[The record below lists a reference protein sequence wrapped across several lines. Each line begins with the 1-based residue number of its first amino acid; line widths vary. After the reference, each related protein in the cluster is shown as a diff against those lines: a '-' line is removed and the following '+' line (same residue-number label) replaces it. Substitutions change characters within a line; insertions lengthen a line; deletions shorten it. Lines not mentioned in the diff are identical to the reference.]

1 MSFKSGFVTILGRP
15 NVGKS
20 TLLNTIIGEK
30 VSIVSPK
37 PQTTRNKILGIYN
50 SQNAQVVFT
59 DTPGIHSSANK
70 LDEYMQK
77 SIDTAKQGVDVLLL
91 VLDGT
96 KPIKQGDIDWINS
109 FSKYKNV
116 IVVINK
122 IDDTSFEKLYP
133 QLSKLN
139 DLEHVK
145 EIYPISAKT
154 GKNVDELLKNIIDLL
169 PEGVPY
175 FDQDSYTDKSVRFM
189 IAEIVREKA
198 LWLLQ
203 DEIPHGIA
211 CEVIAYKED
220 DKKVVIDL
228 DIICE
233 RDNHK
238 MIIIGK
244 KGSMLKE
251 IGTRARQD
259 IEKLLGKKVFL
270 NIFVKVR
277 ADWRNKESY
286 VESVGYNKT
295 DL

>member
-1 MSFKSGFVTILGRP
+1 MSFKSGFVTILGKP

-20 TLLNTIIGEK
+20 TLINAIVGEK

-50 SQNAQVVFT
+50 APGVQVVFT
-59 DTPGIHSSANK
+59 DTPGIHSSNNK
-70 LDEYMQK
+70 LDEYMKK
-77 SIDTAKQGVDVLLL
+77 SIDSAKIGVDILLL

-96 KPIKQGDIDWINS
+96 KPIRNSDIDWINS
-109 FSKYKNV
+109 FEKVKNV
-116 IVVINK
+116 IVVVNK
-122 IDDTSFEKLYP
+122 IDDTKFEKLYP
-133 QLSKLN
+133 ELSKLN
-139 DLEHVK
+139 SLKYVND
-145 EIYPISAKT
+145 IYPVSAKT
-154 GKNVDELLKNIIDLL
+154 GKNVDALLKRIIELL
-169 PEGVPY
+169 PEGVAY
-175 FDQDSYTDKSVRFM
+175 YDTESYTDKSIRFM
-189 IAEIVREKA
+189 ISEIVREKA

-211 CEVIAYKED
+211 CEVVSYKED
-220 DKKVVIDL
+220 DKKVIIDL

-244 KGSMLKE
+244 GGSMLKE
-251 IGTRARQD
+251 IGSRARAD

-277 ADWRNKESY
+277 TDWRNNELY
-286 VESVGYNKT
+286 VESVGYKKT